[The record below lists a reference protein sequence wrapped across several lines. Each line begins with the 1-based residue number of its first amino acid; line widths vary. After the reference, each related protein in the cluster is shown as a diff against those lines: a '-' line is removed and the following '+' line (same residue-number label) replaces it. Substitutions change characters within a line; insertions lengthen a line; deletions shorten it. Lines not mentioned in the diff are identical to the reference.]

1 MDYKIAPH
9 FLKEISD
16 RTVTGVF
23 AVHGNVDSGGDRSHP
38 GAFAD
43 TAVAGRT
50 RAKFLW
56 QHDSD
61 APPIAVIKAVRE
73 LTANDLPESVKS
85 YAPEASGGVE
95 VVREYLDTPRGNEV
109 LAGIRAGAIDEMSYA
124 YDITSY
130 KVTNNED
137 GTSVRELYGVRLWD
151 ISDVNWGMNPA
162 TAGVKGLSWKARPLM
177 AHADAVEATL
187 REWQE
192 RVHDL
197 RDLRLK
203 EGRTFS
209 SANSARIGTIAE
221 ALLEAG
227 NDLKQMLADSTPQK
241 DTPPPDD
248 SARKAAL
255 RRLHLEVQRTLASL
269 NGVPLL

>member
-1 MDYKIAPH
+1 MEYKVAPH

-16 RTVTGVF
+16 RTVTGFF
-23 AVHGNVDSGGDRSHP
+23 AIHGNVDAGGDRSHP

-43 TAVAGRT
+43 IAIAGRT
-50 RAKFLW
+50 RVKFLW

-61 APPIAVIKAVRE
+61 APPIAVVKAVRE
-73 LTANDLPESVKS
+73 VTAAELPESVKG
-85 YAPEASGGVE
+85 YAPDATGGVE

-109 LAGIRAGAIDEMSYA
+109 LAGIRAGAVDEMSYA

-130 KVTNNED
+130 KITNTDD

-162 TAGVKGLSWKARPLM
+162 TAGVKGLSWKARPLTT
-177 AHADAVEATL
+177 HADAVEAAI

-192 RVHDL
+192 RVHEL
-197 RDLRLK
+197 KAIRAK

-209 SANSARIGTIAE
+209 ATNSARIGTIAE

-227 NDLKQMLADSTPQK
+227 NDLKQMLIDSVPQK
-241 DTPPPDD
+241 DTTPPDD
-248 SARKAAL
+248 SARRVEL
-255 RRLHLEVQRTLASL
+255 RRLYLETQRTLAGIR
-269 NGVPLL
+269 GVTIL